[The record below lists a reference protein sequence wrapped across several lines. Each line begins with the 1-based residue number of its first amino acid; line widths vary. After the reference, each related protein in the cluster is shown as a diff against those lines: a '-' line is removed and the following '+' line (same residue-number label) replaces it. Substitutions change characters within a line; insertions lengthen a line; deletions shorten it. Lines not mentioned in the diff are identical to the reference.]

1 MEVKNKEITDL
12 TITAMLTAIGILIPA
27 IMPIRLVLGTA
38 SYTLASHVPLN
49 IAMFRSPISA
59 FVVAVGT
66 TIGFILSGMNIFIVL
81 RALSHLIYASF
92 GALYL
97 KKFPNTLKSSKSR
110 FMFSFIINLIH
121 GISEVV
127 VVYSLTM
134 LGPDPM
140 TANFLQNLFL
150 LVGLGTLVHG
160 MVDFEIAYR
169 ISSLIQRRTK
179 FKLTELAM

>member
-1 MEVKNKEITDL
+1 MEVENKEIKDL

-38 SYTLASHVPLN
+38 SYTLASHVPVN
-49 IAMFRSPISA
+49 IAMLRSPA
-59 FVVAVGT
+59 TALVVAVGT
-66 TIGFILSGMNIFIVL
+66 TLGFVFSGMNIFIVL
-81 RALSHLIYASF
+81 RALSHLLYACL

-97 KKFPNTLKSSKSR
+97 KKFPNTLASSKSR
-110 FMFSFIINLIH
+110 LMFSFAINLAH
-121 GISEVV
+121 GIGEVI

-140 TANFLQNLFL
+140 AANFLQNLFL
-150 LVGLGTLVHG
+150 LVGLGTLLHG

-169 ISSLIQRRTK
+169 ISSIIQRRTK
-179 FKLTELAM
+179 FKLTDIAV